1 MTVNICYELIK
12 DNQEYNSEGL
22 SVSILRTAEISNR
35 DDS

>member
-12 DNQEYNSEGL
+12 DNKEYKSEVL
-22 SVSILRTAEISNR
+22 SVSILRTAETSDR